1 MENNNQVNP
10 WKGLSSY
17 TYQDAERFY
26 GRDKELKEITSVIKQ
41 NAFTTLY
48 GISGA
53 GKTSI
58 INAGLFPLLE
68 RESFLPIYIRLD
80 HNAGHAPYDSQII
93 KAINS
98 ALETVNAETE
108 DIVGQVI
115 ESEMDKLW
123 LYFHSHRFWTKDNH
137 IITPIIFIDQFEEIF
152 TKNDDSGCI
161 WTFFNSIDSLQY
173 STPTERILIA
183 MDKID
188 HYVSFGEEQN
198 FRMVF
203 SMREDFLPRLE
214 DYSYNIPALR
224 KNRIGLKP
232 LNGLQALEVILK
244 PRPEMV
250 TREVALHIISKV
262 TGKEIKDNE
271 RKLEATSV
279 DTSILSLFC
288 TELYNY
294 ALKDNKGKITV
305 PLVDL
310 YGGNILEWFY
320 DRNMQTLPKQTY
332 VYLEDQ
338 LLTLSGFRN
347 SVALEN
353 LLNNGVLQEQLDLLA
368 ENRII
373 RIEDVNHSL
382 RVEFTHDVLC
392 KIAKARRD
400 ERDTINKMKD
410 EKTARRAFTIDNIIF
425 LSAFALGLIGVLFI
439 GFEGNNLPYLLSFPL
454 FTFLYMITTQRAIAD
469 KNLSNSL
476 WFLIGCAVA
485 ELILISGTSFLEDYL
500 NTAFSINTDK
510 TKPIGWTL
518 MLFIPLSL
526 LLLPYAIWIKSAL
539 QVKFPLFKNIKICAC
554 LYFIYVLLQ
563 NVLLFYIYKHDIN
576 NLLDQLDFEFDPFI
590 RVYYLIPTIILILTP
605 FYGLYHDIK
614 KKKTSLLTRYSCI
627 YSVYL
632 ACVVTCIVFDN
643 FGSNY
648 DDNLVALGTI
658 WIVLGILSVFY
669 AIQYMKQPKQYSLA
683 SYFNNVFSF
692 QAFKKYSSF
701 KPRLTTIF
709 ICFIILMIGVI
720 STQYKDIIPF
730 ISLPL
735 AYILALHAGCSEIK
749 ATRPKTA
756 WSGKWIIPLFV
767 LSEIIVACQYWTG
780 ILPYTAIIC
789 AFLVSFIAYRR
800 LSQKTQIERIFGGV
814 GFFKINLRAFIFSFL
829 IGFILPIICLGY
841 NVYNPSL
848 AGIARVWNGTISSNA
863 HNIYFMTVRN
873 EKGDL
878 GVMDYSEII
887 VTPEFSKIS
896 KKCTIGTSVVKA
908 LYPIR
913 YFLIDFFDI
922 YDKGNEENTNEL
934 SNINQ
939 YMPFFYASKGDSY
952 SVKGDYFL
960 GFENKYGK
968 YLVDKWLDNFSL
980 FYPALFI
987 NDNNKCISEKDRH
1000 SAIIKLFINQLA
1012 KNTMSDLYQFHNHI
1026 NIDEPV
1032 EAVLEVAPP
1041 VEEVIDLGK
1050 NNDDTLS
1057 ILFAKCFNEV
1067 TLRPLLKKSYLFSL
1081 DQLNKTSMDVAY
1093 LFAYDKTRQLEDI
1106 ILGKL
1111 WDKVKEKDLST
1122 TNDDRPLLYLIS
1134 GNKKMSEKTA
1144 KSSYL
1149 ASPHSIGAF
1158 CNLYIALF
1166 FNSKTSEMNGIL
1178 LEYKANELNNQN
1190 NVLSFYHTLASKL
1203 SLLANCHVINDKN
1216 EIIKQVSKVIPTNST
1231 VQEYLSDD
1239 AKAIDLGLPSGTKW
1253 ASCNIG
1259 ASKPE
1264 EYGSY
1269 YAWGEIENKTNYSWN
1284 TYSHCDGS
1292 QVGCYLLGMNI
1303 SNTDYDTA
1311 KVNWGI
1317 GWQMPSSEQIEELIK
1332 NSSFEIMIVNNIKGG
1347 KFTGPN
1353 GNSIFLPAAG
1363 YYSESDISYKGEK
1376 GYYWTSSMY
1385 TDYGKSDVYSLEIDC
1400 EDYQPEPPRTSY
1412 ESRCCGLPIRP
1423 VWNPKPPI

>member
-1 MENNNQVNP
+1 MKNNNQVNP

-68 RESFLPIYIRLD
+68 RDSFLPIYIRLD

-98 ALETVNAETE
+98 ALDTVNAETE

-183 MDKID
+183 MDKIN

-198 FRMVF
+198 FRIVF

-262 TGKEIKDNE
+262 TGKDIKDNE

-320 DRNMQTLPKQTY
+320 DRNMQTLPKQIY

-400 ERDTINKMKD
+400 ERDTINRMKD
-410 EKTARRAFTIDNIIF
+410 EKTARRAFTIDNIILF
-425 LSAFALGLIGVLFI
+425 SAFALGLIAIFFKGI
-439 GFEGNNLPYLLSFPL
+439 EGNILPYLLSFPL
-454 FTFLYMITTQRAIAD
+454 FTFLYMIITQRAIAD
-469 KNLSNSL
+469 KNLSNCL
-476 WFLIGCAVA
+476 WFLIGCAIA
-485 ELILISGTSFLEDYL
+485 ELILISGTLSFEDYL
-500 NTAFSINTDK
+500 NNAFSIDTDK

-539 QVKFPLFKNIKICAC
+539 QVKFPLFKSIKICAC
-554 LYFIYVLLQ
+554 LYFIYILLQ
-563 NVLLFYIYKHDIN
+563 NVLLFYIYNNYIN
-576 NLLDQLDFEFDPFI
+576 NIYISNYEFNSYI
-590 RVYYLIPTIILILTP
+590 RVYCLIPTIILILSP
-605 FYGLYHDIK
+605 IYGLYHYIK
-614 KKKTSLLTRYSCI
+614 KKKISLLTRYSCT

-632 ACVVTCIVFDN
+632 ACVVTFIVFHNFYSDN
-643 FGSNY
+643 Y
-648 DDNLVALGTI
+648 DNLVALGTI
-658 WIVLGILSVFY
+658 WIVLGILSIFY

-683 SYFNNVFSF
+683 SYCNNVFSF

-709 ICFIILMIGVI
+709 ICFIILMIGVT

-735 AYILALHAGCSEIK
+735 AYILALHAGCSETK
-749 ATRPKTA
+749 ATKPKTA
-756 WSGKWIIPLFV
+756 WSGKWIIPLIV
-767 LSEIIVACQYWTG
+767 LSEIIVASQYRTG

-800 LSQKTQIERIFGGV
+800 LTQKTQIERIFGGV
-814 GFFKINLRAFIFSFL
+814 GFFKINLKAFIFSFL

-848 AGIARVWNGTISSNA
+848 SGIARVWNGTISSNA
-863 HNIYFMTVRN
+863 HNIYFITVRN

-896 KKCTIGTSVVKA
+896 TTCTIGTSVVKA
-908 LYPIR
+908 LYPLR
-913 YFLIDFFDI
+913 YFFIDFLDI
-922 YDKGNEENTNEL
+922 SNKGNEENTNEL

-952 SVKGDYFL
+952 SIKGDYFL
-960 GFENKYGK
+960 RFENKYGK
-968 YLVDKWLDNFSL
+968 YLVDKWLKNYNL

-987 NDNNKCISEKDRH
+987 NDNNKCISEKDRY
-1000 SAIIKLFINQLA
+1000 SAIIKLFISQLA
-1012 KNTMSDLYQFHNHI
+1012 KNTMSDLYQFHDQI
-1026 NIDEPV
+1026 NIAEPV
-1032 EAVLEVAPP
+1032 EAALPS
-1041 VEEVIDLGK
+1041 EEVIDLEK
-1050 NNDDTLS
+1050 NNDDSLS
-1057 ILFAKCFNEV
+1057 ILLAKCFNEV
-1067 TLRPLLKKSYLFSL
+1067 TLRPLLKKSNLFSL
-1081 DQLNKTSMDVAY
+1081 DQLNKTAMDVAY
-1093 LFAYDKTRQLEDI
+1093 LFAYDKTGQLEDI

-1122 TNDDRPLLYLIS
+1122 TSDDRPLLYLIS
-1134 GNKKMSEKTA
+1134 GNEKMSEKTA

-1149 ASPHSIGAF
+1149 ASPHNIDAF

-1166 FNSKTSEMNGIL
+1166 SNGKTSEMNDIL
-1178 LEYKANELNNQN
+1178 LEYKANELSDQN

-1203 SLLANCHVINDKN
+1203 SLLANWHVIHDKN

-1259 ASKPE
+1259 ANKPE
-1264 EYGSY
+1264 EYGNY
-1269 YAWGEIENKTNYSWN
+1269 YAWGEIEDNTNYSWN

-1292 QVGCYLLGMNI
+1292 KVGCYLLGMNI

-1311 KVNWGI
+1311 KMIWGI

-1332 NSSFEIMIVNNIKGG
+1332 NCSFEIMIVNDIKGG

-1363 YYSESDISYKGEK
+1363 YYSESEIFDKGK
-1376 GYYWTSSMY
+1376 TGYYWTSSMY
-1385 TDYGKSDVYSLEIDC
+1385 TDYDKSNAYSIKIEIDC
-1400 EDYQPEPPRTSY
+1400 NDYQPEPPQTSY
-1412 ESRCCGLPIRP
+1412 ESRCCGLPVRP
-1423 VWNPKPPI
+1423 VWNPEPPV